1 MGAPPLSL
9 RAMIYPE
16 GSEWVAHCLDLD
28 VVETGDTVEVAM
40 SALAEAVGT
49 QLWYAREH
57 DNFAELFQPA
67 PLEAWQ
73 RLGAILGGPHRTLTH
88 VVDDRKQE
96 FTLQSLLAA

>member
-9 RAMIYPE
+9 RAIIYPE
-16 GSEWVAHCLDLD
+16 RSEWVAHCLDLD
-28 VVETGDTVEVAM
+28 IVETGESVELAM

-57 DNFAELFQPA
+57 DNFLDLFHPA
-67 PLEAWQ
+67 PREAWQ
-73 RLGAILGGPHRTLTH
+73 RFGAILSGPHRILVH
-88 VVDDRKQE
+88 AVDDRKQE